1 MIVHARGDAMDSAN
15 ECSRTASDHSQ
26 SDAALSFTRACA

>member
-1 MIVHARGDAMDSAN
+1 VIVHTRGYAMHRAD

-26 SDAALSFTRACA
+26 SDSALSFTRACA

>member
-1 MIVHARGDAMDSAN
+1 MIIHARGDAMHRADK
-15 ECSRTASDHSQ
+15 CSRTASDHSQ